1 MKMTKKE
8 LRIGDL
14 VILKKGKRKDK
25 VLRIVAIRDSFL
37 GKQYHVKFDGI
48 PSEIIC
54 TEADFY

>member
-1 MKMTKKE
+1 MTKKE

-25 VLRIVAIRDSFL
+25 VVRIIDIRDSFL
-37 GKQYHVKFDGI
+37 GKQYHVKADGI